1 MATPGAR
8 FLFILSA
15 AALVGAGL
23 YGISTGGSALG
34 VVSLGYKGGVGEHV
48 GYVVL
53 VSAAVM
59 SGLLGGVL
67 AALADADPAA
77 VAEWSGV
84 EEVPPA
90 TAPKDGSWWP
100 LAGAFGLAF
109 VAVGLVAG
117 SVLFSIGLITLV
129 VVTIEWGVKNWSER
143 ATGDP
148 EVNRTVRNRLMY
160 PVEIPVI
167 AVLVIG
173 FLVVGVSRV
182 LLAAPQLGATI
193 IAMVLAAL
201 IMIAASIIAL
211 RPEVS
216 RKLVTAL
223 LLLGG
228 VAVLVGGV
236 TGAVV
241 GERDIE
247 VHGEEHGHESDG
259 NADESD
265 HDEDDPEAS
274 EPATEEG

>member
-15 AALVGAGL
+15 AALVGAAL

-53 VSAAVM
+53 VSAGIM
-59 SGLLGGVL
+59 SGLLGAVL
-67 AALADADPAA
+67 AAVSDADPAA
-77 VAEWSGV
+77 IAAWAGVDEAPAVA
-84 EEVPPA
+84 
-90 TAPKDGSWWP
+90 APKDGRGWP
-100 LAGAFGLAF
+100 RVGAFGVAC

-117 SVLFSIGLITLV
+117 ATLFVIGLITLTVTV
-129 VVTIEWGVKNWSER
+129 VEWGVKSWSER

-148 EVNRTVRNRLMY
+148 EVNRTVRNRLMH
-160 PVEIPVI
+160 PVEIPAI
-167 AVLVIG
+167 AVLGIG
-173 FLVVGVSRV
+173 FVVVGVSRV

-193 IAMVLAAL
+193 VAIVLAAVV
-201 IMIAASIIAL
+201 MIGATVIAL
-211 RPEVS
+211 RPTVS
-216 RKLVTAL
+216 RSLVTGL
-223 LLLGG
+223 LVLGG

-247 VHGEEHGHESDG
+247 AHSEEHGDESEEGVDDGTPGEESDSTTG
-259 NADESD
+259 
-265 HDEDDPEAS
+265 
-274 EPATEEG
+274 EEG